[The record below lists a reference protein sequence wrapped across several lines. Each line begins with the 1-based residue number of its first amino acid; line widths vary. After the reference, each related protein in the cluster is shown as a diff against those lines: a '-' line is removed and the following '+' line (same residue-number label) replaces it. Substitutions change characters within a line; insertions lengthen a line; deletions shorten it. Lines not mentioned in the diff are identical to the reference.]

1 MKTRFVP
8 ILALLLII
16 TPTGCRHKQDSLLQ
30 VTSMQIGS
38 ERFDL
43 EMAISPHDQ
52 EVGLMHRD
60 SLDSDH
66 GMIFI
71 NSEEKPQTFWNH
83 DTHFP
88 LDLIFLDAGA
98 HVVSLKH
105 LDAYS
110 EKVVPSDAPA
120 QYVIELNAGTAARL
134 NVKVGDRL
142 DLPKDVLSSASQP
155 SSH

>member
-1 MKTRFVP
+1 MKARLMP
-8 ILALLLII
+8 ILLLLLILA
-16 TPTGCRHKQDSLLQ
+16 PAGCRHKQASLLP
-30 VTSMQIGS
+30 VTSMQIGA

-43 EMAISPHDQ
+43 EMAVSPHDQ

-60 SLDSDH
+60 SLDPDH
-66 GMIFI
+66 GMVFI

-120 QYVIELNAGTAARL
+120 QYVIELNAGTVARL
-134 NVKVGDRL
+134 GVKVGDHL
-142 DLPKDVLSSASQP
+142 DLPKDVLNSASQP
-155 SSH
+155 PPQ

>member
-1 MKTRFVP
+1 MKKILVP
-8 ILALLLII
+8 ILLLFL
-16 TPTGCRHKQDSLLQ
+16 TLFPCCHPKPASHLP

-38 ERFDL
+38 EHFDL
-43 EMAISPHDQ
+43 EIAVSPHDQ

-60 SLDSDH
+60 SLDPDH
-66 GMIFI
+66 GMIFV
-71 NSEEKPQTFWNH
+71 NDAVKPQTFWNH

-88 LDLIFLDAGA
+88 LDLIFLGSSGN
-98 HVVSLKH
+98 VVSLKH

-134 NVKVGDRL
+134 HVKIGDHL
-142 DLPKDVLSSASQP
+142 DLPKDVINATSQP
-155 SSH
+155 SAQ